1 MNFWTP
7 TDHPWGHGFEPVDM
21 PWYLLYDYVEV
32 FTFNEETNDFEFHWR
47 DDFNRF
53 NSDRWHKADGGFEA
67 NSSVFSPDNVYTY
80 HGNLVLKMEPE
91 KMSTKPSARLGEHKS
106 RSREDGLP
114 GEQHEEPK
122 EKSKPVDT

>member
-7 TDHPWGHGFEPVDM
+7 TDHAWGEGFEPVDM

-32 FTFNEETNDFEFHWR
+32 FTYHEDSKAFEFHWR

-53 NSDRWHKADGGFEA
+53 NSDRWHKADGGFDG

-80 HGNLVLKMEPE
+80 HGNLVLKMEP
-91 KMSTKPSARLGEHKS
+91 
-106 RSREDGLP
+106 
-114 GEQHEEPK
+114 
-122 EKSKPVDT
+122 